1 MPIGAESCARGGS
14 NLSSKEKDA
23 LMNTI
28 LLLKQK
34 TEPTDLVPRDPLRF
48 ATRADDATPGC
59 TCDRWG
65 HPCDDC
71 VELKPQAPTTRRNF
85 SLVKK

>member
-1 MPIGAESCARGGS
+1 M
-14 NLSSKEKDA
+14 
-23 LMNTI
+23 I
-28 LLLKQK
+28 LLLNQN
-34 TEPTDLVPRDPLRF
+34 TEPSDPISSKLRRL
-48 ATRADDATPGC
+48 TIHDDAATPGC

-71 VELKPQAPTTRRNF
+71 VELQPQTPTTRRNF